1 VTHKKLRNE
10 NPEMT
15 DVTRVNY
22 QQLKDIAARVDPEE
36 GIRQGLEDIKNGKI
50 RRPAREFFAEFEVNQ
65 RIGKQASGRPPGW
78 IRH

>member
-10 NPEMT
+10 DPEMT

-36 GIRQGLEDIKNGKI
+36 GIRQGLEDIKNGKL
-50 RRPAREFFAEFEVNQ
+50 RPAREFFESSKSTIA
-65 RIGKQASGRPPGW
+65 
-78 IRH
+78 